1 MNNLINTIVES
12 DQVVIQT
19 VFPDQYKAIVL
30 IGRGSY
36 AKVYKAETMDG
47 QYVAIKVIDLTDMQ
61 KEIIPYMQNEIKL
74 LSESDNRNV
83 IKLFKSYQTKDRLIL
98 ILEYCSLDVEILVK
112 RYFKGRLPDDL
123 VIIILRQLANGLSY
137 LHMNKIIHRDLKLE
151 NFAIQLSYEDQMA
164 LQKNDTT
171 VFQRATYKLID
182 LGLAKKLGDLQAQ
195 TSTWAGTEL
204 NMAPEILNEEKYSFQ
219 ADMYSLGVCIYYM
232 LVGKYP
238 YFDPTNR
245 IPLQDLIKKEN
256 ADFSQIANLQL
267 KSLVQKMLK
276 FDPKQR
282 LQFQELYQHD
292 FFKYREGDLSNPID
306 LELNQNQAIYSQQM
320 NESVLDNFSKLQ
332 QKEEIIQQK
341 EEIIQQKEQNIQ
353 QNDWQ
358 NKFQQVI
365 IEEKQQKINNYIK
378 IQESDVIIQSKV
390 EKSKEINN
398 INPVNIYDNSK
409 AQDNQIMQLYHIRNQ
424 YNTILKLADYIEQM
438 IPLIKQTKLY
448 FYSMESNFNM
458 YIEYLR
464 MVSKQLFIKLQQKFT
479 FYQPTLGSYD
489 RYKILER
496 QVKGEDQKRLENIRI
511 REGNSTGI
519 YSWLKKSIFKKIQ
532 CEPSDSLAFNQQYE
546 SINIELYKELLKMLQ
561 DSFYKY
567 QDDSDPILKKI
578 KCLLYLSM
586 IYTARS
592 RVLFNVELQN
602 IDYKAE
608 ELLLAKAR
616 EEPDIL
622 SEKVTS
628 ILGEYK
634 LEYN

>member
-1 MNNLINTIVES
+1 MNSLINNMAES
-12 DQVVIQT
+12 DQFVIQA
-19 VFPDQYKAIVL
+19 VFPDQYKTIVL

-36 AKVYKAETMDG
+36 AKVYKAETMNG

-83 IKLFKSYQTKDRLIL
+83 IKLFKSHQTKDRLIL
-98 ILEYCSLDVEILVK
+98 ILEYCSLDVEIMVK
-112 RYFKGRLPDDL
+112 QYFKGKLPDNL
-123 VIIILRQLANGLSY
+123 VIIILRQLVNGLSY

-151 NFAIQLSYEDQMA
+151 NFAIQLNYEDQIA
-164 LQKNDTT
+164 LQKNDLT
-171 VFQRATYKLID
+171 VFERATYKLID

-238 YFDPTNR
+238 YLDPTNR

-256 ADFSQIANLQL
+256 ADFSQIANQQL
-267 KSLVQKMLK
+267 KNLVQKMLK
-276 FDPKQR
+276 FDPKKR
-282 LQFQELYQHD
+282 LQFQELYEHD

-320 NESVLDNFSKLQ
+320 DESIMDNFQQIS
-332 QKEEIIQQK
+332 QKEEIK
-341 EEIIQQKEQNIQ
+341 Q
-353 QNDWQ
+353 QNDLE

-365 IEEKQQKINNYIK
+365 IEEHQQQINNYIK
-378 IQESDVIIQSKV
+378 NQESDIIIIQSKV
-390 EKSKEINN
+390 ENSQEINN
-398 INPVNIYDNSK
+398 INPVSIYDNSK

-424 YNTILKLADYIEQM
+424 YNTILKLADYVEQM
-438 IPLIKQTKLY
+438 IPLVKVTKLS

-511 REGNSTGI
+511 REGYSTGI
-519 YSWLKKSIFKKIQ
+519 ISWLKKSIFKKIQ
-532 CEPSDSLAFNQQYE
+532 CEPSDSLSFNQQYQ
-546 SINIELYKELLKMLQ
+546 SINIELYKELLRMLQ

-567 QDDSDPILKKI
+567 QDNSDPKLKKI

-592 RVLFNVELQN
+592 RVLFNVEQQN